1 MKALNLQLSD
11 GLYDKTKS
19 YADGREI
26 PVVGAIRLILSEF
39 FRNKPNAMNKN
50 QEMPDGVIDLGEGKG
65 LAFEMEKFR
74 DKKGIAHPPPT
85 HLPKE
90 QLIEWARS
98 FQNNKKGDA

>member
-1 MKALNLQLSD
+1 
-11 GLYDKTKS
+11 
-19 YADGREI
+19 
-26 PVVGAIRLILSEF
+26 
-39 FRNKPNAMNKN
+39 MNKN